1 MGWSLTAPTLPS
13 GSSWVQKDTIR
24 ISNNQLDVTGTL
36 YFARLKDTGF
46 ALKLVEKR
54 SFHLTNPNFTDFYKT
69 YHRCDVAG
77 VTGTAYTENDFGDS
91 GSTKTYYFT
100 GTAAAGATIYVLV
113 GVKVD
118 NSTDSSTFTAP
129 ALLVTSLTISFDAQG
144 GSACSAI
151 TRNKG
156 ATYGT
161 LPTTTRRYYKFLGWS
176 TTTSS
181 SNIVSSTTTI
191 TQSANFTLYAIWQFI
206 GAVYVKANGAWKY
219 SPALYIKINGKW
231 I

>member
-1 MGWSLTAPTLPS
+1 MGWSTKEPTLPI
-13 GSSWVQKDTIR
+13 GSEWAQKDTIK
-24 ISNNQLDVTGTL
+24 ISNSQLDVTSTL
-36 YFARLKDTGF
+36 YFARLEDTGF

-54 SFHLTNPNFTDFYKT
+54 TFLTNSIFTYFYRT
-69 YHRCDVAG
+69 RYRCDVAG
-77 VTGTAYTENDFGDS
+77 VTGTAYTENHFGNS

-118 NSTDSSTFTAP
+118 NSTDSSTFSAP

-144 GSACSAI
+144 GSACSSI

-161 LPTTTRRYYKFLGWS
+161 LPTTTRRGYKFLGWS
-176 TTTSS
+176 TDTTSD
-181 SNIVSSTTTI
+181 NIVSSNTTI
-191 TQSANFTLYAIWQFI
+191 T
-206 GAVYVKANGAWKY
+206 
-219 SPALYIKINGKW
+219 
-231 I
+231 